1 MIIFRYL
8 AREVMVSMTAVT
20 LALLL
25 IFMSTR
31 FVKYLAEAAAGEIA
45 GKILL
50 PILFYRI
57 PAFLELILPLGLFL
71 GIMLSYGRLYV
82 ESEMIVMNACGVSKR
97 RLLAYTQVP
106 ALAVAVLAGGLSLYA
121 TPLGWQKF
129 YALWD
134 DPNNMQGLS
143 TMVPGRFQGARGQS
157 MVTYAEQIDKDTKQM
172 HNVFIALPVLK
183 PGKPKV
189 YALVYAERGRVVMLQ
204 NERRRF
210 IELEN
215 GYRFE
220 GNPGELKYT
229 MMQFERYRA
238 LLDDQPVVARS
249 AETDA
254 KTTAQLVGSTNLE
267 DVAALQWRLSLPLL
281 VPIVALIALAL
292 SETSHRRGR
301 FIKMLPALL
310 IYIVYLII
318 LSTARS
324 SLEKGRLPVMPG
336 IFVVHGVFLLIGI
349 GLYFGPDFMR
359 RIRRQRSPRS
369 NGNNVEPA

>member
-1 MIIFRYL
+1 VIIFRYL
-8 AREVMVSMTAVT
+8 AREVMVSMAAVT
-20 LALLL
+20 LALLM

-31 FVKYLAEAAAGEIA
+31 FVKYLAEAATGEIA

-50 PILFYRI
+50 PILLYRI

-82 ESEMIVMNACGVSKR
+82 ESEMIVMSACGVSKR
-97 RLLAYTQVP
+97 RLLVYTQIP
-106 ALAVAVLAGGLSLYA
+106 ALIVAVLAGGISLYA

-134 DPNNMQGLS
+134 DPNNMRGLS
-143 TMVPGRFQGARGQS
+143 TMVPGRFQGASGQS
-157 MVTYAEQIDKDTKQM
+157 MVTYAERIDSDTKQM
-172 HNVFIALPVLK
+172 HNVFIAMPVIK
-183 PGKPKV
+183 PGKPKT
-189 YALVYAERGRVVMLQ
+189 YGLVYAERGRVVMLKD
-204 NERRRF
+204 ERRRF
-210 IELEN
+210 LELEK

-229 MMQFERYRA
+229 MTQFVRYRA
-238 LLDDQPVVARS
+238 LLDDQPIVARS

-254 KTTAQLVGSTNLE
+254 KTTLQLMSSDKLE

-281 VPIVALIALAL
+281 VPIIALIALAL

-301 FIKMLPALL
+301 FIKLLPALL
-310 IYIVYLII
+310 IYIFYLII

-336 IFVVHGVFLLIGI
+336 IYIVHVFFLVLGI
-349 GLYFGPDFMR
+349 ALYFGPDALR
-359 RIRRQRSPRS
+359 RWRRAQ
-369 NGNNVEPA
+369 V

>member
-1 MIIFRYL
+1 VIIFRYL
-8 AREVMVSMTAVT
+8 AREVMVSMAAVT
-20 LALLL
+20 FALLL

-31 FVKYLAEAAAGEIA
+31 LVKYLEEAAKGEIA
-45 GKILL
+45 GSILL
-50 PILFYRI
+50 PILLYRI

-106 ALAVAVLAGGLSLYA
+106 AMIVAVLAGALSLYA

-134 DPNNMQGLS
+134 DPNNMKGLS

-157 MVTYAEQIDKDTKQM
+157 MVTYAERIDNDTKQM
-172 HNVFIALPVLK
+172 HNVFIALPVIK
-183 PGKPKV
+183 PDKPRT

-204 NERRRF
+204 HERRRF
-210 IELEN
+210 LELEN

-229 MMQFERYRA
+229 MMQFDRYRA

-254 KTTAQLVGSTNLE
+254 KTTAQLVGSTDLE

-281 VPIVALIALAL
+281 VPIIALIALAL

-336 IFVVHGVFLLIGI
+336 IFIVHLAFLLLGI
-349 GLYFGPDFMR
+349 WLYFGPDLLR
-359 RIRRQRSPRS
+359 RLRRNREK
-369 NGNNVEPA
+369 GATPA